1 MKSQTINNLRAV
13 GALTVCALSALC
25 AEPEHV
31 PGRLLAGLRPR
42 TDPAGL
48 ARTLA
53 GRRALIRRHSPAL
66 GVATLDVPE
75 EASGAILESLR
86 QSGLFDFVEPDYY
99 GHTAGQ
105 PDDPSYNAQW
115 HLPRIGA
122 PLAWSLTTGSD
133 SIVVAVIDSG
143 VYSRHPDLASK
154 LVPGWNFVKDSA
166 DTSDVMGHGT
176 AVAGTVAA
184 ATNNGIGVAGVN
196 WRSRIM
202 PLVAVDEKDFSAYSD
217 IAAAIEYA
225 ANHGVRVINVSIGG
239 RNSSHTLQRA
249 VDYAWSKGALV
260 FASAMNQGVG
270 EPYYPAACIDA
281 IAVSATDSNDRLA
294 SFSNFGGWITLS
306 APGTGILSTA
316 DGGGYSYWNGTSFAS
331 PIAAG
336 VAALILAV
344 NPRLTNAEV
353 LAILQQTA
361 ELPANSPSASKLGSS
376 PDSYFGWGRVNAYR
390 AVLAALPARL
400 RSGLDFPARRKPR

>member
-1 MKSQTINNLRAV
+1 MNRLEISSLRV
-13 GALTVCALSALC
+13 IGALAVCALSAFC
-25 AEPEHV
+25 GEPEHV
-31 PGRLLAGLRPR
+31 PGRLLAGLRAQ
-42 TDPAGL
+42 TDPAVL
-48 ARTLA
+48 ARTLT
-53 GRRALIRRHSPAL
+53 GRRAAIRRHDAAL
-66 GVATLDVPE
+66 SVAVLDIPE
-75 EASGAILESLR
+75 DASGLVLSSLR
-86 QSGLFDFVEPDYY
+86 QSGLFEYVEPDYY
-99 GHTAGQ
+99 GHTAAQ
-105 PDDPSYNAQW
+105 PDDPSYIAQW
-115 HLPRIGA
+115 HLPRIGT

-133 SIVVAVIDSG
+133 AVVVAVVDSG
-143 VYSRHPDLASK
+143 VYGRHPDLASK
-154 LVPGWNFVKDSA
+154 LVPGWNFVKDNA

-225 ANHGVRVINVSIGG
+225 ADHGARVINVSIGG
-239 RNSSHTLQRA
+239 RNSSYTLQRA

-260 FASAMNQGVG
+260 FASAMNQGIA
-270 EPYYPAACIDA
+270 EPYYPAACVHA

-336 VAALILAV
+336 VAALIFAV

-353 LAILQQTA
+353 LAILKQTA
-361 ELPANSPSASKLGSS
+361 ELPANSPSVAKLGPS

-390 AVLAALPARL
+390 AVLAAMPPRELL
-400 RSGLDFPARRKPR
+400 GWGFPARRKSR

>member
-1 MKSQTINNLRAV
+1 MKYLKISCLPVAASIA
-13 GALTVCALSALC
+13 VCALSAFG

-31 PGRLLAGLRPR
+31 PGRLLAGLRPQ
-42 TDPAGL
+42 TDPTVL
-48 ARTLA
+48 AQTLA
-53 GRRALIRRHSPAL
+53 GRRAIIRRHSPAL
-66 GVATLDVPE
+66 AVATLEIPE
-75 EASGAILESLR
+75 DPSGSILSSLR
-86 QSGLFDFVEPDYY
+86 QSGLFEYVEPDYY
-99 GHTAGQ
+99 GHTAAQ
-105 PDDPSYNAQW
+105 PDDPSYIAQW
-115 HLPRIGA
+115 HLPRIGT

-143 VYSRHPDLASK
+143 VYRQHPDLVSK
-154 LVPGWNFVKDSA
+154 LVPGWNFVKKSA

-202 PLVAVDEKDFSAYSD
+202 PLVAVDENDFSAYSD

-225 ANHGVRVINVSIGG
+225 VDHGVRVINVSIGG
-239 RNSSHTLQRA
+239 RNASYTLQKA

-260 FASAMNQGVG
+260 FASAMNQGIAD
-270 EPYYPAACIDA
+270 PYYPAACVNA

-316 DGGGYSYWNGTSFAS
+316 DGGGYSYWNGTSFAA

-353 LAILQQTA
+353 LAILKQTA
-361 ELPANSPSASKLGSS
+361 ELPANSPSATKLGSA

-390 AVLAALPARL
+390 AVLEATPPRERL
-400 RSGLDFPARRKPR
+400 GLGFPARRKPR

>member
-1 MKSQTINNLRAV
+1 MNLFKVNSLRA
-13 GALTVCALSALC
+13 ATILAVCAVSAFG
-25 AEPEHV
+25 AEPERV
-31 PGRLLAGLRPR
+31 PGRLLAGLRAQA
-42 TDPAGL
+42 DPAVL

-53 GRRALIRRHSPAL
+53 GRRASIRRHDAAL
-66 GVATLDVPE
+66 SVAVLDIPE
-75 EASGAILESLR
+75 DTGGSILSSLR
-86 QSGLFDFVEPDYY
+86 ESGLFEYVEPDYY
-99 GHTAGQ
+99 GHTAAQ
-105 PDDPSYNAQW
+105 PDDPSYLAQW
-115 HLPRIGA
+115 HLPRIGT

-133 SIVVAVIDSG
+133 SIVVAVVDSG

-154 LVPGWNFVKDSA
+154 LVPGWNFVKNNA

-176 AVAGTVAA
+176 AVAGTLAA

-225 ANHGVRVINVSIGG
+225 ADRGARVINVSIGG
-239 RNSSHTLQRA
+239 RNASYTLQRA
-249 VDYAWSKGALV
+249 VDYAWGKGALV
-260 FASAMNQGVG
+260 FASAMNQGVA
-270 EPYYPAACIDA
+270 EPYYPAACIHA

-336 VAALILAV
+336 VAALVFAV
-344 NPRLTNAEV
+344 NPRLTNTEV
-353 LAILQQTA
+353 LAILKQTA
-361 ELPANSPSASKLGSS
+361 DLPANSPSSSRLGAA

-390 AVLAALPARL
+390 AVLAAMPAREPL
-400 RSGLDFPARRKPR
+400 GWGFPARRKPR